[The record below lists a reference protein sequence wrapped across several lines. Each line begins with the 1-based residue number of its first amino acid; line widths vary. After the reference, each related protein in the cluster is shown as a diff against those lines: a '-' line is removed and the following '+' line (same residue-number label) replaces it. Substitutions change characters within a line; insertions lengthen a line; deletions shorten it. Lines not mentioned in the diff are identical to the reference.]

1 MGKQYVNER
10 DRTLYGVNFD
20 LLNGLELTE
29 KGYPIM
35 KPLKEM
41 PKIDELIGFDK
52 FLRDERPGNHGVHFF
67 VDDYQFERIWNKPIV
82 YTEKLKQFKAVV
94 QTQYS
99 SYTDFPKPLRQ
110 YQHYRNQL
118 MGAFWQSQGM
128 TVIPTPGWSGDD
140 SFEWTYEG
148 QPRESWVAISTV
160 GVTRYADARRNFM
173 RGCRRYFEEFN
184 PKGVIVYG
192 VLTLEFKTLLEKRN
206 VPYVVFKSNQTIRIE
221 RYREKHG

>member
-20 LLNGLELTE
+20 LLQGLRLTE
-29 KGYPIM
+29 KGFPIM
-35 KPLKEM
+35 EPLEEM

-67 VDDYQFERIWNKPIV
+67 VDDYQFERVWNKPIV
-82 YTEKLKQFKAVV
+82 YTEKLKQFRAVV

-140 SFEWTYEG
+140 SFEWTFEG
-148 QPRESWVAISTV
+148 QPEESWVAISTV
-160 GVTRYADARRNFM
+160 GVTRYADARTNFI
-173 RGCRRYFEEFN
+173 RGCRRYFDLFN

-192 VLTLEFKTLLEKRN
+192 VLTVEFKTLLEKRN
-206 VPYVVFKSNQTIRIE
+206 VPYVTFKSNQTTRIE